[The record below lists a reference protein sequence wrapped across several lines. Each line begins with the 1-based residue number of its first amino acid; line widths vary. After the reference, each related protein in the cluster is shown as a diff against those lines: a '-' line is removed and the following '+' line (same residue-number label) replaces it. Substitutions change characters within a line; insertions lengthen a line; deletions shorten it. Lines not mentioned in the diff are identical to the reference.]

1 VSERKAWFDK
11 QAVSVASDARHLATR
26 LLGEC
31 DDDSVVSTLLCALAD
46 PGSELRHEAADSLAR
61 IAERNPELP
70 ALTNAWGALVTHL
83 KTDGR
88 SVRLSCARALGA
100 LGQRK
105 SIAVLVESLE
115 DEDPSVRT
123 GVIAAL
129 SRVAA
134 SCSPKHPKRLSAM
147 RQITDRLHDAED
159 GPRRAAAIAL
169 LDLGDE
175 ATLHTALGSLIRS
188 KNSLGPA
195 IRVKLHE
202 MRGQSGFEKQL
213 VDILSCCSDSS
224 ERRPVIECIGEIYQ
238 VREHSRRRA
247 EEQMA

>member
-1 VSERKAWFDK
+1 MSL
-11 QAVSVASDARHLATR
+11 ASDARHLATR

-31 DDDSVVSTLLCALAD
+31 DDDSVIDTLLCALND
-46 PGSELRHEAADSLAR
+46 QGSDLRREAADSLAR
-61 IAERNPELP
+61 IAERNPQLP
-70 ALTNAWGALVTHL
+70 AFANAWGALVTHL
-83 KTDGR
+83 KSDGR

-105 SIAVLVESLE
+105 SIAILVDALDDAE
-115 DEDPSVRT
+115 PSVRT
-123 GVIAAL
+123 GVIVAL

-134 SCSPKHPKRLSAM
+134 RCSANHPKRVSAM
-147 RQITDRLHDAED
+147 RGIKDKLHDAED
-159 GPRRAAAIAL
+159 GPRRAAAVAL

-175 ATLHTALGSLIRS
+175 ETLHTTLGSLVRS
-188 KNSLGPA
+188 KNSLGPTL
-195 IRVKLHE
+195 RVKLHA
-202 MRGQSGFEKQL
+202 MRAQSGFEKHL

-238 VREHSRRRA
+238 VRKRKKLRA